1 MKAAARKTTKKQRKS
16 ATRKRTK
23 SIPVKL
29 GRKQGCEV
37 ELRIRER
44 SGKIRDTVERVVT
57 HPAPALSG
65 KRRGTRQTSS
75 NRPPARLPTATTDAF
90 AAIGHPQRARMLLAL
105 LSGPATYRA
114 IQKTTKLKA
123 GPLYHHINQLRL
135 AGLIAPRQRDLYEL
149 TRGGRNLALLA
160 IAASPLLK
168 DTRRRPL
175 GT

>member
-1 MKAAARKTTKKQRKS
+1 VKAATKKHRKS
-16 ATRKRTK
+16 ATRKRAK

-29 GRKQGCEV
+29 GHKQGCEV

-44 SGKIRDTVERVVT
+44 SGKIRDTVERAVT
-57 HPAPALSG
+57 YPALALGS
-65 KRRGTRQTSS
+65 KSRSTRQTPS
-75 NRPPARLPTATTDAF
+75 NRPPARLPDASTEAF

-105 LSGPATYRA
+105 LAGPATYGS

-135 AGLIAPRQRDLYEL
+135 AGLIAPKQRDLYEL

-160 IAASPLLK
+160 IAAAPLIK
-168 DTRRRPL
+168 DSRRRPL
-175 GT
+175 GS